1 VSENEPYIAAFV
13 WTNPVSKGRI
23 RTVRMTIYN
32 DTLSRD
38 APLSRNDNVKLLS
51 IVEADV
57 NHIPENQLRRKKGY
71 DGQWY
76 YELNCKIEAVYTSAS
91 TGYTLIYQSKF
102 RGGDFV
108 MLYVNCLDRPALS
121 YCVM

>member
-1 VSENEPYIAAFV
+1 MSDKESYIATFV

-32 DTLSRD
+32 DPLSRD
-38 APLSRNDNVKLLS
+38 APLSRNDNVKILS

-57 NHIPENQLRRKKGY
+57 SHIPENQLCRRKGC

-91 TGYTLIYQSKF
+91 TSYTLIYQSKF
-102 RGGDFV
+102 
-108 MLYVNCLDRPALS
+108 L
-121 YCVM
+121 